1 MLVQKS
7 FHLVG
12 AHEGKT
18 IVLNQFHFVEGQ
30 FVWEGPASPDGENIE
45 RYLAQWGAF
54 TGETLEA
61 KRAEV
66 ALAIENGERPTPTVD
81 PIAEADKD
89 NVNVMRDPLDVPEVA
104 EEPVVT
110 DNGGETEKPETI
122 TEALSLLDPATDTDW
137 TGQGLPSVDAVAAL
151 LGVKVTRK
159 EIEEAAPGFKRPA

>member
-1 MLVQKS
+1 MLVQKI
-7 FHLVG
+7 FELVG
-12 AHEGKT
+12 AHAGKT

-61 KRAEV
+61 KRLEV
-66 ALAIENGERPTPTVD
+66 AAAIEAGERPTPTVD
-81 PIAEADKD
+81 PVAEADKD
-89 NVNVMRDPLDVPEVA
+89 NANVMRDPLEVDPLVT
-104 EEPVVT
+104 EEPVT

-122 TEALSLLDPATDTDW
+122 AEALSLLDPAVDTDW

-159 EIEEAAPGFKRPA
+159 EIEEAAPGFKRQA